1 MEIKTDINGLYRDSE
16 SGGLINKDNIA
27 LSAYKRQKETL
38 RSIRAL
44 EHRVEELERKINV
57 LLSKH

>member
-38 RSIRAL
+38 RSIKAL

>member
-57 LLSKH
+57 LLGTH

>member
-1 MEIKTDINGLYRDSE
+1 MEIKTDINGLYKDSV

-27 LSAYKRQKETL
+27 LSAYKRQKDTL